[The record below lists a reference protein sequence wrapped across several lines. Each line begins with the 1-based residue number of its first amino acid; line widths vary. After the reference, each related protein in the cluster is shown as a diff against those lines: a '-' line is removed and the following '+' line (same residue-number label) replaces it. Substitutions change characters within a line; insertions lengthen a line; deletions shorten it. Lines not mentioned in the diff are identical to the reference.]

1 MPFTPDATHIF
12 HQYVVAFLPTLGV
25 DLFALVL
32 VVCAAEEVDVF
43 LVFWDLQTVFLL
55 ALDDS
60 SVLEID
66 APLNKRGRPHGC
78 RRCREQKRQQDN
90 TNCFGCYGV
99 VFFGF

>member
-32 VVCAAEEVDVF
+32 VVCAAEEFDIF

-66 APLNKRGRPHGC
+66 APLNKRG
-78 RRCREQKRQQDN
+78 
-90 TNCFGCYGV
+90 
-99 VFFGF
+99 